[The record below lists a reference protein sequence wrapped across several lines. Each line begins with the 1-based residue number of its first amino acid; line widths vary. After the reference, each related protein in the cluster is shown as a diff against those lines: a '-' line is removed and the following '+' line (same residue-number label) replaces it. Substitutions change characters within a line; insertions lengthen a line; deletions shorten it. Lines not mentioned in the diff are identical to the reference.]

1 MAAHQALPSLGFSRQ
16 ERWSG
21 LPLIRVQFLDQE
33 NPLEKAMATHSSTL
47 AWEFHGQRNLA
58 GYNPWDRKDWTRL
71 SNFHFTKDTNYIG
84 K

>member
-1 MAAHQALPSLGFSRQ
+1 
-16 ERWSG
+16 
-21 LPLIRVQFLDQE
+21 
-33 NPLEKAMATHSSTL
+33 MATHSSTL